1 MERFHKTLA
10 DGVELVMTRTNQF
23 KTGVFSVTLTVPLR
37 ADTATAYA
45 LIPDVLYRGS
55 RNHPNMESLS
65 AATDELY
72 GASLGPAVRQR
83 GESQCV
89 GFQCSFIDD
98 HYALDGM
105 AVLEPAFALVGEIL
119 LDPYTENGVFSQD
132 FVASEGANL
141 ADRIAARVNDKRGW
155 SIFRLVQEMCAQEAY
170 AVDKLGD
177 AQTACSMTAQA
188 LWDHY
193 RTLLRTSRVTFYYG
207 GSADVERVEQA
218 IARSFA
224 PLLSARQAPVVCQ
237 VVGRP
242 QSGEVREVTDAM
254 DVTQGKLALGFRT
267 GGVVVNHPQFAALL
281 VCNALYGGTAHS
293 KLFTNVREKMSLCYF
308 ASSMLDK
315 VKGLMV
321 VSSGVEFA
329 KFGVAKEAILAQLD
343 AIRQGNF
350 TQEELEAAIRSVVNA
365 LVSRKDSQGLME
377 DDGVST
383 ALSGGD
389 PTRPDELAQQVE
401 QVTHADVVAVAQMLA
416 LDTIYYLTGEE
427 G

>member
-119 LDPYTENGVFSQD
+119 LDPYTENGVFYQD
-132 FVASEGANL
+132 FVASEGSNL

-170 AVDKLGD
+170 AVDK
-177 AQTACSMTAQA
+177 Q
-188 LWDHY
+188 
-193 RTLLRTSRVTFYYG
+193 TLLRTSRVTFYYG

-218 IARSFA
+218 IACSFA
-224 PLLSARQAPVVCQ
+224 PLLSARQAPVACQ
-237 VVGRP
+237 VVDRP
-242 QSGEVREVTDAM
+242 QSGKVREITDVL

-267 GGVVVNHPQFAALL
+267 GGVVVNHPRFAALL

-315 VKGLMV
+315 AKGLMV

-343 AIRQGNF
+343 AIRQGDF

-389 PTRPDELAQQVE
+389 PTRPDDLAQQVE